1 MLQNKLF
8 AVIIEC
14 EEVLPPK
21 NQAKHYLLNCTQV
34 AAAATAPTTTTAA
47 AAASAAEPGRG
58 AGGERRQCGGE
69 EEGAVQ
75 APRGLR
81 LPRPR
86 PLPAVRGLIWWSN
99 GDMFVVFS
107 FS

>member
-1 MLQNKLF
+1 M
-8 AVIIEC
+8 
-14 EEVLPPK
+14 
-21 NQAKHYLLNCTQV
+21 
-34 AAAATAPTTTTAA
+34 AAAATAPTATTA